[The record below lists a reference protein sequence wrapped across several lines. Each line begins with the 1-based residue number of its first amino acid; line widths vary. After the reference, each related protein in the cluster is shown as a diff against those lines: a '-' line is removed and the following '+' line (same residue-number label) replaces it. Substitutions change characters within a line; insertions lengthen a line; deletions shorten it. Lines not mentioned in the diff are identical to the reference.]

1 MYVKTRVDEMAKSR
15 LQMNKSI
22 RFSVSIA
29 VITFVLAAIFSVVS
43 SSILSGVMWVTGFFI
58 VLIIVFI
65 GVFFDMLGVA
75 ATAAKETPFHAMA
88 AERVFG
94 AKEAILIV
102 RNADR
107 FASFCNDVIGD
118 ISGVISGTAST
129 LVVIQLASVL
139 GHGEGTTVQIMIAV
153 MMTSIVAAFTVGGK
167 AMGKFLGM
175 HHSTSIIFFVGKFIA
190 FLDKKF
196 KIKLLKKKK

>member
-1 MYVKTRVDEMAKSR
+1 MAKSR

-167 AMGKFLGM
+167 AMGKFLGI